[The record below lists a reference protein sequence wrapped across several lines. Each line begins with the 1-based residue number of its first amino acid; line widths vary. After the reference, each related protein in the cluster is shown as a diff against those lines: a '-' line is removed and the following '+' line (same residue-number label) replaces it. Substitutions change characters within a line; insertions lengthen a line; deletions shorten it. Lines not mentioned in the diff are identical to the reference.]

1 MDICTSGV
9 DGYELAFRMREKF
22 MKCHERPFMVV
33 LTGNSDKVTKESC
46 LRAGMDGLVL
56 KPVSIDK
63 MRSVLSELI
72 ERRVLFET
80 C

>member
-1 MDICTSGV
+1 MDICTPGV
-9 DGYELAFRMREKF
+9 DGYELTIRIREKF
-22 MKCHERPFMVV
+22 AKSHERPFMVV

-46 LRAGMDGLVL
+46 LRVGMDGLIL

-80 C
+80 S